1 MPLKELAMEGFTAQ
15 LLCAL
20 IGNIHLGIIVLD
32 RNLRIQYWN
41 QFVSER
47 CATPLEQ
54 ACGRPLVDVFPEAN
68 SAEFSH
74 SIELARDKGRH
85 VYNHWLE
92 MPPLQLQTAGS
103 EPNLLAL
110 QSTLLFP
117 FTTADATGYF
127 GLVVYDTS
135 AVTQGNE
142 QLRAALKALG
152 SKQSEQDQLLR
163 KLETANSQLLQSEKM
178 AAIGQL
184 AAGVAHEIN
193 NPIGYVFSNLKTL
206 DGYVRDLLKIA
217 DAVDTAGDLD
227 ELRQLKRQL
236 EYDYI
241 RGDVAALISE
251 SEDGIDRVTR
261 IISALKDFSHIDE
274 EEFRPA
280 DLHRGL
286 DTTLNVVNNELKYK
300 AEVIKEYGELPEVEC
315 ILSQINQVVMNL
327 LVNAA
332 HAMEQFGRITLRTG
346 CDSDWAWIEVED
358 NGKGIEPKL
367 LNRIFEPFF
376 TTKPVGKG
384 TGLGLALSYNIVQK
398 HSGNIEVYSEPNIG
412 TRFRINLPIRQVN
425 ARPQPD
431 VAQP

>member
-1 MPLKELAMEGFTAQ
+1 MEGFTAQ
-15 LLCAL
+15 LLGAL

-32 RNLRIQYWN
+32 TDLRIQYWN
-41 QFVSER
+41 NFVAER
-47 CATPLEQ
+47 CTIPFEQ
-54 ACGRPLVDVFPEAN
+54 ACGQRLAEVFPEAS
-68 SAEFSH
+68 SADFSR
-74 SIELARDKGRH
+74 SIAQTCDQGRH

-92 MPPLQLQTAGS
+92 MPPLPLQPAGN

-117 FTTADATGYF
+117 FATPDGVTHF

-135 AVTQGNE
+135 AVAQGNE

-152 SKQSEQDQLLR
+152 SKQAEQDQLLR

-217 DAVDTAGDLD
+217 DAVDAAGDLD

-274 EEFRPA
+274 DEFRPA

-315 ILSQINQVVMNL
+315 ILSQINQVTMNL

-332 HAMEQFGRITLRTG
+332 HAIEQFGRITLRTG
-346 CDSDWAWIEVED
+346 CDNDWAWIEVED

-384 TGLGLALSYNIVQK
+384 TGLGLALSYNIVRK
-398 HSGNIEVYSEPNIG
+398 HNGRIEVHSEQGVG
-412 TRFRINLPIRQVN
+412 TRFRIILPLRQVD

-431 VAQP
+431 APQP

>member
-1 MPLKELAMEGFTAQ
+1 MEGFTAQ
-15 LLCAL
+15 LLGAL

-32 RNLRIQYWN
+32 TDLRIQYWN
-41 QFVSER
+41 NFVAER
-47 CATPLEQ
+47 CTIPLEQ
-54 ACGRPLVDVFPEAN
+54 ACGQLLVEVFPEAG
-68 SAEFSH
+68 SADFSR
-74 SIELARDKGRH
+74 SIARARDQGRH

-92 MPPLQLQTAGS
+92 MPPLPLQPAGS
-103 EPNLLAL
+103 ESNLLAL

-117 FTTADATGYF
+117 FNTPDATAYF
-127 GLVVYDTS
+127 GLVVYDTR
-135 AVTQGNE
+135 AMAQGNE

-152 SKQSEQDQLLR
+152 SKQAEQDQLLR

-274 EEFRPA
+274 DEFRPA

-315 ILSQINQVVMNL
+315 ILSQINQVTMNL

-332 HAMEQFGRITLRTG
+332 HAIEQFGRITLRTG
-346 CDSDWAWIEVED
+346 CDHDWAWIEVED
-358 NGKGIEPKL
+358 NGKGIEPRL

-398 HSGNIEVYSEPNIG
+398 HSGRIEVHSEQGVG
-412 TRFRINLPIRQVN
+412 TRFRIILPLRQAN

-431 VAQP
+431 APQP

>member
-1 MPLKELAMEGFTAQ
+1 M
-15 LLCAL
+15 
-20 IGNIHLGIIVLD
+20 
-32 RNLRIQYWN
+32 
-41 QFVSER
+41 
-47 CATPLEQ
+47 
-54 ACGRPLVDVFPEAN
+54 
-68 SAEFSH
+68 
-74 SIELARDKGRH
+74 
-85 VYNHWLE
+85 
-92 MPPLQLQTAGS
+92 
-103 EPNLLAL
+103 
-110 QSTLLFP
+110 
-117 FTTADATGYF
+117 
-127 GLVVYDTS
+127 VYDTS
-135 AVTQGNE
+135 AAAQGNE
-142 QLRAALKALG
+142 QLRVALKALG
-152 SKQSEQDQLLR
+152 NKQTEQDQLLR

-217 DAVDTAGDLD
+217 DAVDTAGGLD

-274 EEFRPA
+274 DEFRPA

-315 ILSQINQVVMNL
+315 ILSQINQVTMNL

-332 HAMEQFGRITLRTG
+332 HAMDEFGRITLRTG
-346 CDSDWAWIEVED
+346 CDNDWAWIEVED

-398 HSGNIEVYSEPNIG
+398 HNGRIEVYSQPNIG
-412 TRFRINLPIRQVN
+412 TRFRINLPIRQANV
-425 ARPQPD
+425 RPQPD

>member
-1 MPLKELAMEGFTAQ
+1 MEGFTAQ
-15 LLCAL
+15 LLGAL

-32 RNLRIQYWN
+32 ADMRIQYWN
-41 QFVSER
+41 RFVAER
-47 CATPLEQ
+47 CATPLELAGGQ
-54 ACGRPLVDVFPEAN
+54 LLTEVFPEAS
-68 SAEFSH
+68 SADFSR
-74 SIELARDKGRH
+74 SIELAREHNQH

-117 FTTADATGYF
+117 FATPDGTAHF

-135 AVTQGNE
+135 AVAQGNE

-152 SKQSEQDQLLR
+152 SKQAEQDQLLR

-217 DAVDTAGDLD
+217 DAVDAAGDLD

-261 IISALKDFSHIDE
+261 IISALKDFSHIE
-274 EEFRPA
+274 EDEFRPA

-315 ILSQINQVVMNL
+315 ILSQINQVAMNL

-332 HAMEQFGRITLRTG
+332 HAIEQFGRITLRTG
-346 CDSDWAWIEVED
+346 CDNDWAWIEVED
-358 NGKGIEPKL
+358 NGKGIDPKL

-398 HSGNIEVYSEPNIG
+398 HNGRIEVHSEPDVG
-412 TRFRINLPIRQVN
+412 TRFRITLPIRQVN
-425 ARPQPD
+425 ARPQADGPR
-431 VAQP
+431 P

>member
-1 MPLKELAMEGFTAQ
+1 MEGFTTE
-15 LLCAL
+15 LLSAL
-20 IGNIHLGIIVLD
+20 VGRIDLGIIVLD
-32 RNLRIQYWN
+32 DSLCIRHWN
-41 QFVSER
+41 TFVAER
-47 CATPLEQ
+47 CSVDLEHAQGQPLGE
-54 ACGRPLVDVFPEAN
+54 VFPQTQ
-68 SAEFSH
+68 SADFLR
-74 SIELARDKGRH
+74 SIELASTHGRH

-92 MPPLQLQTAGS
+92 IPPPIPLHSPAAAEQLAM
-103 EPNLLAL
+103 
-110 QSTLLFP
+110 QSTLIFP
-117 FTTADATGYF
+117 FQTDQGAGYLA
-127 GLVVYDTS
+127 LVVYDTS
-135 AVTQGNE
+135 AVAQVNE

-152 SKQSEQDQLLR
+152 KKQAEQDQLLR

-206 DGYVRDLLKIA
+206 DGYVRDMLKII
-217 DAVDTAGDLD
+217 DAVDGASNLD
-227 ELRQLKRQL
+227 ELRLLKRNL

-241 RGDVAALISE
+241 RGDVAALINE
-251 SEDGIDRVTR
+251 SEDGIDRVKR

-274 EEFRPA
+274 DEFRPA

-315 ILSQINQVVMNL
+315 IASQINQVAMNL

-332 HAMEQFGRITLRTG
+332 HAIEQFGRITLRTG
-346 CDSDWAWIEVED
+346 CDDHWAWIEVED
-358 NGKGIEPKL
+358 NGKGIEAKL

-398 HSGNIEVYSEPNIG
+398 HNGHIEVHSELGVG
-412 TRFRINLPIRQVN
+412 TRFRIRLPIRQP
-425 ARPQPD
+425 APQPPQD
-431 VAQP
+431 GQTP

>member
-1 MPLKELAMEGFTAQ
+1 MEGFTAQ
-15 LLCAL
+15 LLGAL

-32 RNLRIQYWN
+32 ADMRIQYWN
-41 QFVSER
+41 RFVAER
-47 CATPLEQ
+47 CATPLELAGGQ
-54 ACGRPLVDVFPEAN
+54 LLTEVFPEAS
-68 SAEFSH
+68 SADFSR
-74 SIELARDKGRH
+74 SIELARDKGQH

-117 FTTADATGYF
+117 FATPDGTTHF

-135 AVTQGNE
+135 AVAQGNE

-152 SKQSEQDQLLR
+152 SKQAEQDQLLR

-217 DAVDTAGDLD
+217 DAVDAAGDLD

-261 IISALKDFSHIDE
+261 IISALKDFSHIE
-274 EEFRPA
+274 EDEFRPA

-315 ILSQINQVVMNL
+315 ILSQINQVAMNL

-332 HAMEQFGRITLRTG
+332 HAIEQFGRITLRTG
-346 CDSDWAWIEVED
+346 CDNDWAWIEVED
-358 NGKGIEPKL
+358 NGKGIDPKL

-398 HSGNIEVYSEPNIG
+398 HNGRIEVHSEPDVG
-412 TRFRINLPIRQVN
+412 TRFRITLPIRQVN
-425 ARPQPD
+425 ARPQADGPR
-431 VAQP
+431 P

>member
-1 MPLKELAMEGFTAQ
+1 MEGFTAQ
-15 LLCAL
+15 LLGAL
-20 IGNIHLGIIVLD
+20 IRNIHLGIIVLD
-32 RNLRIQYWN
+32 TDLRIQYWN
-41 QFVSER
+41 NFVAER
-47 CATPLEQ
+47 CAIPLEQ
-54 ACGRPLVDVFPEAN
+54 ACGRALIEVFPEAG
-68 SAEFSH
+68 SADFNR
-74 SIELARDKGRH
+74 SIELARDRGRH

-92 MPPLQLQTAGS
+92 MPPLQLQTAGNES
-103 EPNLLAL
+103 NLLAL

-117 FTTADATGYF
+117 FVTPDGILHF

-135 AVTQGNE
+135 AVAQGNE

-152 SKQSEQDQLLR
+152 SKQAEQDQLLR

-217 DAVDTAGDLD
+217 DAVDAAGDLD

-241 RGDVAALISE
+241 RGDVAALINE

-261 IISALKDFSHIDE
+261 IISALKDFSHIE
-274 EEFRPA
+274 EDEFRPA

-300 AEVIKEYGELPEVEC
+300 AEVIKEYGQLPAVEC
-315 ILSQINQVVMNL
+315 MPSQINQVMMNL

-332 HAMEQFGRITLRTG
+332 HAIEQFGRIPRRSGHENGWVWL
-346 CDSDWAWIEVED
+346 EVED
-358 NGKGIEPKL
+358 TGHGIAAHV
-367 LNRIFEPFF
+367 LNRIYEPFF

-384 TGLGLALSYNIVQK
+384 TGLGLSLSYNIVRK
-398 HSGNIEVYSEPNIG
+398 HNGRIEVFSTPGQG
-412 TRFRINLPIRQVN
+412 TRFRVWLP
-425 ARPQPD
+425 ALQPAQPLIKED
-431 VAQP
+431 VAHHE